1 MSILIVVTS
10 HDRLGDT
17 GKPTGLWLEEFATP
31 YYIFRDEG
39 VKVVL
44 ASPKGGR
51 PPIDPRSED
60 PQAQTDSTRR
70 FFKDKEALEAFE
82 NTARLSTINP
92 SDYGAVF
99 YPGGHGPLWDLS
111 EDPHSIKIIETHLCG
126 WQARGCG
133 LPWSGCVPPHQRT
146 GRRISHPREIRDG
159 LFEFR
164 RSRRRANR
172 GRSFPCRGYAEGERR
187 QLLQW

>member
-1 MSILIVVTS
+1 MSILMVITS

-44 ASPKGGR
+44 ASPKGGK

-60 PQAQTDSTRR
+60 PQAQTDSTKR
-70 FFKDKEALEAFE
+70 FFKDKEAQQAFE
-82 NTARLSTINP
+82 NTAQLSTINP
-92 SDYGAVF
+92 GDYGAVF
-99 YPGGHGPLWDLS
+99 YPGGHGPLWDLA
-111 EDPHSIKIIETHLCG
+111 EDRSLDQDHRSPLCG
-126 WQARGCG
+126 WQAGGSC
-133 LPWSGCVPPHQRT
+133 LPRT
-146 GRRISHPREIRDG
+146 GSIPPYEEAGRRASRSRKIGDG

-164 RSRRRANR
+164 RGRSRANR
-172 GRSFPCRGYAEGERR
+172 GRTFPCRGYAEREWR
-187 QLLQW
+187 QLLQG